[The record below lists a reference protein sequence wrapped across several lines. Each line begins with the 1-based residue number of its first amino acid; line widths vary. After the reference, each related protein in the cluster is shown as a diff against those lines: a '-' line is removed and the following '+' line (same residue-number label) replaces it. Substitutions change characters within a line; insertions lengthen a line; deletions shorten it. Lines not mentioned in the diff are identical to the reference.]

1 MELQIEEVKNLIMKL
16 LEENNAEYL
25 SDDDKVNEII
35 NYVIDNA
42 NRYSKEIR
50 DKHNYSS
57 LIISIPMYNNG
68 IPMLFKVPHNVDII
82 TGEDVFPS
90 TNSVLLIPSI
100 KEKKDSPI
108 KIIIP
113 D

>member
-1 MELQIEEVKNLIMKL
+1 MELQIEEIKELVMKL
-16 LEENNAEYL
+16 LKENNAEYL
-25 SDDDKVNEII
+25 SDNDKVDEVIR
-35 NYVIDNA
+35 YVIDNTK
-42 NRYSKEIR
+42 RYSEGIH

-68 IPMLFKVPHNVDII
+68 IPMLFKVPHNIDII

-90 TNSVLLIPSI
+90 INSVLLIPSI